1 MQNKKKIIPLFVK
14 KEKKKGKGNQNIINA
29 LFVSNA

>member
-1 MQNKKKIIPLFVK
+1 MQNKKINPTFCKK
-14 KEKKKGKGNQNIINA
+14 KEKKKGNQNKINA